1 MPSEGVEVFSNPLA
15 PPSSSGSFSG
25 HHGHGGGVPAL
36 TNEDFRK
43 LLMTPRSGVPSVAPP
58 SAKSSSSHS
67 SKSVPSSIHSHRSS
81 RDDEDDD
88 HEGDDDDPLSR
99 RRKKKKY
106 YAKLKKMEEERE
118 QELASKYRDRARE
131 RRDGEN
137 PDYQS
142 TDTLSATANYRAVG
156 PTAEATNTAAERR
169 RQAIQESKFL
179 GGDMEHTHLVK
190 GLDFALLQK
199 VRSEIA
205 EENEEDEELNALK
218 KTKHKQ
224 KDKEENDNEDEV
236 ELTTKLGQKIYKALF
251 RNRPAERNELF
262 QPGRMAYVFDVEDE
276 YAESDIPTTLIRS
289 KADCPGI
296 ETQAT
301 LTTNDIVINKLT
313 QILLY
318 LRQGTRGGKKVKKKD
333 KVKEKEKNNKQ
344 GQKIRHAGADDS
356 IFGDVGEYD
365 PTTSTKEYEKK
376 EKAKERDRKKSRNSS
391 SYFEKSEGR
400 EDEAQFSKKD
410 VSAEEF
416 AKSVAQTFG
425 KKQEVEERA
434 AWDSVD
440 PKRRKKD
447 RHSRKVKDVNYVP
460 DSYSECYP
468 GAVDMPYDSDE
479 EADYSKMDLGNKKG
493 PIKRWDFENEE
504 DYHSYMEN
512 REALPKAAFQFGIK
526 MSEGRKTRR
535 AGPKDEKAKLDRDWQ
550 KISQMLTKRK
560 GDEGKGDSDSKR
572 RKH

>member
-1 MPSEGVEVFSNPLA
+1 MLPEVFSNPLA
-15 PPSSSGSFSG
+15 PPSSSGSYGG
-25 HHGHGGGVPAL
+25 HHGGGVPAL

-58 SAKSSSSHS
+58 SAKSSSHS
-67 SKSVPSSIHSHRSS
+67 SKSVASSIHSHRSS
-81 RDDEDDD
+81 RDDEEGYG
-88 HEGDDDDPLSR
+88 EGDDDDPLSR

-131 RRDGEN
+131 RRDGLN

-205 EENEEDEELNALK
+205 EEDEEDEELNVK
-218 KTKHKQ
+218 KVKSKQ

-236 ELTTKLGQKIYKALF
+236 EFTTKIGQKIYKALF

-318 LRQGTRGGKKVKKKD
+318 LRQGTRGGKKVKKKE
-333 KVKEKEKNNKQ
+333 KAKEKEKNDKQ
-344 GQKIRHAGADDS
+344 GQKIRPAGADDS
-356 IFGDVGEYD
+356 IFGEIGDYD
-365 PTTSTKEYEKK
+365 PTATTREHEKK
-376 EKAKERDRKKSRNSS
+376 EKAKERDRKKSKNST
-391 SYFEKSEGR
+391 SYFEKSEGGAD
-400 EDEAQFSKKD
+400 DEAQFSKKD

-416 AKSVAQTFG
+416 AKSVTQTFG
-425 KKQEVEERA
+425 KKQEMEERA

-440 PKRRKKD
+440 PKRKKRD

-479 EADYSKMDLGNKKG
+479 EADYSKMDLVGS
-493 PIKRWDFENEE
+493 ILT
-504 DYHSYMEN
+504 
-512 REALPKAAFQFGIK
+512 EAYF
-526 MSEGRKTRR
+526 
-535 AGPKDEKAKLDRDWQ
+535 
-550 KISQMLTKRK
+550 KILFN
-560 GDEGKGDSDSKR
+560 
-572 RKH
+572 

>member
-425 KKQEVEERA
+425 KKEVEERA